1 MHRQRVVGPI
11 SKAIITFVEKREA
24 QLLNNDILLAAV
36 FVDAP
41 NLVLLPPPIPGVL
54 NLFLPFAPSQ
64 LPNIKLSHVFCLLTS
79 TVEKCT
85 TVEKINTTYQNI
97 CLKV

>member
-36 FVDAP
+36 FVDEP
-41 NLVLLPPPIPGVL
+41 NLVLLPPLYQGFSTV
-54 NLFLPFAPSQ
+54 FLPFTPSQ
-64 LPNIKLSHVFCLLTS
+64 LPSIKLSRVFCLLTS